1 MQSINPTEVEVV
13 GADVI
18 FSSGADV
25 HWTVLE
31 EDMLLDAV
39 EHHGFGSW
47 LVKTVVFTVFQ
58 LFVNSCKT

>member
-1 MQSINPTEVEVV
+1 V

-18 FSSGADV
+18 FASAADDR
-25 HWTVLE
+25 WSVLE

-47 LVKTVVFTVFQ
+47 LAIT
-58 LFVNSCKT
+58 LLY